1 MMFSR
6 VNKVYIEGS
15 KEYFTVK
22 QGTNLYK
29 FLKEKNLIGE
39 TLCKG
44 QGQCGRCKA
53 LIKSASGKEINK
65 PTKRDKML
73 LASVSLDSGYRL
85 TCQYIV
91 KSDIIVRIE
100 TPETS
105 FVDSEFIAVKI
116 KKSTQNSNLITEGKS
131 SEELADK
138 SALDN
143 IVDNEFIENIQIDS
157 IRDKSNNERYQEEYK
172 EMKTHSDTL
181 FETDNP
187 ETAKGYNPMDGLILL
202 QYSKG
207 IKYYIYSAGIAN
219 ISSEGL
225 IKTNETL
232 LDIIDNNIISD
243 FIYNNIHL
251 TDLERLI
258 IILDSKHFE
267 GENLYNLVNYYVIN
281 IGTMVCEIIQPQ
293 NNPLDL
299 LLFFRLLYNN
309 KKKNVFISLELLS
322 RIFYYNDDILFEIN
336 TNEKTIEEGIQKLL
350 KVGKNPIV
358 NVNENFEITIKD
370 KYELPD
376 KIHFTALLETMKLLK
391 TEGFLTEDFK
401 LKDRLQLIDDISI
414 DKLIKLSNKDGKPV
428 FYIYRKKNLEFYIN
442 QDTIDLVYCCSLYI
456 NMVLKIIKFHLRGI
470 DSIYIFTTEK
480 YENLINNLFDIGMIP
495 PEYSKKIVYFSG
507 EPSILTSKFF
517 QYENIKEYFIRNIRS
532 YELADIKDNKLYL
545 EFKEISNNRINQ

>member
-6 VNKVYIEGS
+6 ENKIYIEGS
-15 KEYFTVK
+15 KEYYTVK

-29 FLKEKNLIGE
+29 FLREKNLIGE

-53 LIKSASGKEINK
+53 LIKSASGKDINK

-73 LASVSLDSGYRL
+73 LASVNLDSGYRL
-85 TCQYIV
+85 TCQYTV

-100 TPETS
+100 KPETS

-116 KKSTQNSNLITEGKS
+116 KKNTQDSNIIADEKS
-131 SEELADK
+131 SDVLADM
-138 SALDN
+138 STIDDIADS
-143 IVDNEFIENIQIDS
+143 EYIEDVQIDS
-157 IRDKSNNERYQEEYK
+157 IRDKSNNEIYQEEYK
-172 EMKTHSDTL
+172 ELKAHGGAL
-181 FETDNP
+181 FETDS
-187 ETAKGYNPMDGLILL
+187 TAAEKGYNPMDGLILL

-232 LDIIDNNIISD
+232 LGIIDNNIISD

-251 TDLERLI
+251 TDLERVI
-258 IILDSKHFE
+258 IILDNKHFE

-281 IGTMVCEIIQPQ
+281 IGTMICEIIQPQ

-309 KKKNVFISLELLS
+309 KKRNVFISLELLS
-322 RIFYYNDDILFEIN
+322 RIFYYSDDILFEIN
-336 TNEKTIEEGIQKLL
+336 TNEQIIEEGMQKLFR
-350 KVGKNPIV
+350 VGKNPII
-358 NVNENFEITIKD
+358 NVDENFEITIKD

-376 KIHFTALLETMKLLK
+376 KIHFTALLETIKLLK
-391 TEGFLTEDFK
+391 TEGLLTEDFK

-414 DKLIKLSNKDGKPV
+414 DKLVKLSNKDGKPV
-428 FYIYRKKNLEFYIN
+428 FYIYRK
-442 QDTIDLVYCCSLYI
+442 
-456 NMVLKIIKFHLRGI
+456 
-470 DSIYIFTTEK
+470 
-480 YENLINNLFDIGMIP
+480 
-495 PEYSKKIVYFSG
+495 
-507 EPSILTSKFF
+507 
-517 QYENIKEYFIRNIRS
+517 
-532 YELADIKDNKLYL
+532 
-545 EFKEISNNRINQ
+545 RI